1 MSSDKP
7 EQEILDP
14 KDSKNASL
22 NLTTK
27 KSQDSKLMLPPLG
40 VKSEQQQPQQQQQ
53 TPLYGQ
59 QGSRKFKLNRSF
71 KQTIRMPITN
81 LKLNFTTHIKDK

>member
-1 MSSDKP
+1 
-7 EQEILDP
+7 
-14 KDSKNASL
+14 
-22 NLTTK
+22 
-27 KSQDSKLMLPPLG
+27 MLPPLG

-59 QGSRKFKLNRSF
+59 QGSPQV
-71 KQTIRMPITN
+71 QTQPQFQADYSYATTN